1 MPAVNVTVADLTPF
15 SPNIDPAKAEAMIA
29 DALAL
34 AAEVA
39 PCILEDDFTKA
50 AAAKAIL
57 RGAILRWDDAGAGAI
72 VSQTIGPWSETV
84 DTSKVRRSMF
94 WPSEIVDLQ
103 KLCRVSSG
111 RGRVF
116 QIDTTPVVLPD
127 DGVS

>member
-34 AAEVA
+34 AAEVS

>member
-39 PCILEDDFTKA
+39 PCILEDDFTKS

-103 KLCRVSSG
+103 KLCRASSG

-116 QIDTTPVVLPD
+116 QIDTTPTVLPD